1 MWGIE
6 RKREIKTMR
15 EGKKRAKERKRGC
28 VWVSYWNNV
37 RYWKRES
44 EKTMREG
51 KRESEGEKERMR
63 VRDRVKM
70 RD

>member
-6 RKREIKTMR
+6 RKREMKTMR

-28 VWVSYWNNV
+28 LWVSYWNREREVNNV

-51 KRESEGEKERMR
+51 KRESEGEK
-63 VRDRVKM
+63 
-70 RD
+70 